1 MLKKI
6 FNKRTLRDLIFYLGI
21 PLLIWNTCRP
31 LLGDYGA
38 MLLSTLPGIIYTL
51 YVFFKE
57 KQYSITGLFIL
68 ASMVIGGILNLDSRT
83 AYQMLWNNVYLNIGY
98 VSFWCL
104 SMLAKRPMAMY
115 FFIDYAYLQGVP
127 KDHSRALYRQ
137 MPFFKYFMF
146 LTMFLAFRDLS
157 DIFLRITLIHLYGVE
172 GFNKISL
179 ITQIWGYATT
189 FMFVYGIIL
198 IIKKIQIYK
207 HNSSQKAEQ
216 SKLNLTNQN

>member
-198 IIKKIQIYK
+198 IIKKIQK
-207 HNSSQKAEQ
+207 MR
-216 SKLNLTNQN
+216 NLTAENPE